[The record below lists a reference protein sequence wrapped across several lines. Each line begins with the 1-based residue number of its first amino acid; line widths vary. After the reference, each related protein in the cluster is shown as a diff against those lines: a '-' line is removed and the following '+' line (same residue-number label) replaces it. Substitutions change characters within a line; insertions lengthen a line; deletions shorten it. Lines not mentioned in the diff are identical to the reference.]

1 MKSRSLLRL
10 IRVGAAALTLAGR
23 LTGADKPATGSEKN
37 LFDERS
43 LAGWAQSG
51 FEGEGAVA
59 VDPSFREGRAAI
71 VIEAGTTL
79 SGITWT
85 RGAELPRTN
94 YEISLEAMKLKGEDF
109 FCALTIPVGK
119 VACTFV
125 VGGWGGMVS
134 GISSIDYSDASDNET
149 TQARDYVDNRWYKIR
164 VRVTDAK
171 IEAWIDAEQLVDFE
185 IGTRKLTLRPGDI
198 QKSLPLG
205 IATYMTRAA
214 VREIKLRTLP
224 AKN

>member
-79 SGITWT
+79 SGITRT

>member
-1 MKSRSLLRL
+1 M
-10 IRVGAAALTLAGR
+10 AAALVLALR
-23 LTGADKPATGSEKN
+23 LGSADKPAADTEKN
-37 LFDERS
+37 LFDERTLS
-43 LAGWAQSG
+43 GWAQSG

-59 VDPSFREGRAAI
+59 VDPAFREGRAAI

-85 RGAELPRTN
+85 RGATLPRTN
-94 YEISLEAMKLKGEDF
+94 YEISCEAMRLKGDDF

-119 VACTFV
+119 SACTFV
-125 VGGWGGMVS
+125 VGGWGGAIT

-149 TQARDYVDNRWYKIR
+149 TKAIEYADNRWYKIR
-164 VRVTDAK
+164 VRVTDEK
-171 IEAWIDAEQLVDFE
+171 IEAWIDAEQVVDFE
-185 IGTRKLTLRPGDI
+185 IGARKLTLRPGDI

-205 IATYMTRAA
+205 IATFMTRAA

-224 AKN
+224 TKN

>member
-171 IEAWIDAEQLVDFE
+171 IEAWIDAGQLVDFE

>member
-1 MKSRSLLRL
+1 MKSRSLSRW
-10 IRVGAAALTLAGR
+10 IRVGAAALTLAWR
-23 LTGADKPATGSEKN
+23 LTGADKPATVSEKN

-79 SGITWT
+79 SGITWM

-119 VACTFV
+119 AACTFV
-125 VGGWGGMVS
+125 VGGWGGALS

-149 TQARDYVDNRWYKIR
+149 TQARDYVDHRWYKIR
-164 VRVTDAK
+164 LRVTDAK

-224 AKN
+224 PKN